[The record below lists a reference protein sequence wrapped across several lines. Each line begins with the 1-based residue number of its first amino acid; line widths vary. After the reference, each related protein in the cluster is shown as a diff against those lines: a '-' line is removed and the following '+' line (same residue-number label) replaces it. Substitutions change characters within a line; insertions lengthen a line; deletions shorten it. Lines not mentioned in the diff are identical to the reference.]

1 MSMIPEIQ
9 IDLLSVRVYFL
20 FVQSVNGNL
29 GVLNVCSYQMLL
41 EHLVSPWLH
50 LKGTFP
56 HVFKLK
62 VAL

>member
-1 MSMIPEIQ
+1 MSVIPEIQ
-9 IDLLSVRVYFL
+9 IDLLRVRVYFL

-29 GVLNVCSYQMLL
+29 GLLNVCSYQILL
-41 EHLVSPWLH
+41 EHLVSSWLY